1 MFSDSKIESTG
12 TLFKNV
18 YNYINDIK
26 GFKYINRNERNENVR
41 KAKEYESKYYSTKK
55 SFETLVNKIKNQS
68 LQYIDSARNSMRMSQ
83 ASAKKDEQLLIGV
96 TNYAKEIEDKEKQIA
111 IIAKVTNQIN
121 EISKQTADVV
131 FETGEKINSIEDNVN
146 NMNMNIENAVNHM
159 KDAKKANDSTSGYTN
174 IILYTVTG
182 IVVLLIILSLIMP
195 SN

>member
-1 MFSDSKIESTG
+1 M
-12 TLFKNV
+12 

-26 GFKYINRNERNENVR
+26 GYKYINRNERSENVR
-41 KAKEYESKYYSTKK
+41 KAKEYESKYYSAKK

-83 ASAKKDEQLLIGV
+83 ASAKKDEQLMIGV
-96 TNYAKEIEDKEKQIA
+96 TNYAKEIEDKEKQVA

-146 NMNMNIENAVNHM
+146 SMNLNIENAVNHM
-159 KDAKKANDSTSGYTN
+159 KDAKKANDSTSGYTS
-174 IILYTVTG
+174 IILYTVAG